1 MGDSVVFKGDIDDYR
16 LGEWSTWMLGVSY
29 FNEGMVHEKGGY
41 FTKPSTKARVPEK
54 DYNGRGKH
62 ETEIIVQSERVD
74 GARVRYRF
82 GGKTYRDPIINWYG
96 IESYEGQVDKLRFF
110 QTSQRTRHLL
120 CGYSKGQDFSE
131 HDKAP
136 AIERFWARSHY
147 GKPEEMAELYFPV
160 TSPEM
165 LQEVAD
171 FYGLPVP
178 CSAEM
183 LEELHDPFKYRT
195 RAYWTGEKK
204 GDERVLVPM
213 TTASVI
219 QTNRRSRRLIL
230 YTFIR
235 PWEFEDYFEL
245 PDF

>member
-1 MGDSVVFKGDIDDYR
+1 M
-16 LGEWSTWMLGVSY
+16 TWMLGVSY

-41 FTKPSTKARVPEK
+41 YTKPSGEARVPEK
-54 DYNGRGKH
+54 DYNGRGKR
-62 ETEIIVQSERVD
+62 ETEVMVSSERVD
-74 GARVRYRF
+74 GATIRYRF
-82 GGKTYRDPIINWYG
+82 NGRTHRDPIINWYG
-96 IESYEGQVDKLRFF
+96 IESFEGQVDKLRFF
-110 QTSQRTRHLL
+110 ETPAHIRHRLV
-120 CGYSKGQDFSE
+120 GYTKGEDFSE

-136 AIERFWARSHY
+136 AIKEWWARSHY
-147 GKPEEMAELYFPV
+147 GKPKETAELYFPV

-171 FYGLPVP
+171 FYDLPLP
-178 CSAEM
+178 CSQEM
-183 LEELHDPFKYRT
+183 LKELEDPFKYRT
-195 RAYWTGEKK
+195 RAYWMGEKK
-204 GDERVLVPM
+204 GDERELVPL